1 VLKTDAARIEQVKAL
16 FASGKPFTEVAKELK
31 VPNDGVWREI
41 KLTGGG
47 IDAVPDLVDDM
58 KARLKTLK
66 EGVVD
71 GPVEQRSQVSWM
83 TLLPSTQEPPRSI
96 FDQKLQLQLR
106 RQLENQRYGMEQYR
120 YLQSIR
126 TRWISEDLDQMK
138 KRLIQFALERYW
150 RSSMPER

>member
-1 VLKTDAARIEQVKAL
+1 
-16 FASGKPFTEVAKELK
+16 
-31 VPNDGVWREI
+31 
-41 KLTGGG
+41 
-47 IDAVPDLVDDM
+47 
-58 KARLKTLK
+58 
-66 EGVVD
+66 
-71 GPVEQRSQVSWM
+71 M

>member
-1 VLKTDAARIEQVKAL
+1 
-16 FASGKPFTEVAKELK
+16 
-31 VPNDGVWREI
+31 
-41 KLTGGG
+41 
-47 IDAVPDLVDDM
+47 M
-58 KARLKTLK
+58 KARMKTLK

>member
-1 VLKTDAARIEQVKAL
+1 VK
-16 FASGKPFTEVAKELK
+16 
-31 VPNDGVWREI
+31 R
-41 KLTGGG
+41 
-47 IDAVPDLVDDM
+47 
-58 KARLKTLK
+58 
-66 EGVVD
+66 
-71 GPVEQRSQVSWM
+71 
-83 TLLPSTQEPPRSI
+83 QEPPRSI